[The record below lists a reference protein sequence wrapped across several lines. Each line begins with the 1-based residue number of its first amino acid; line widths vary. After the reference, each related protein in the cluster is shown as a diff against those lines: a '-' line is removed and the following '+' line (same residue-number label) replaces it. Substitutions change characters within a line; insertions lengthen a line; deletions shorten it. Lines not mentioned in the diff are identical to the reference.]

1 MAGWLM
7 YGFLYVLLNAM
18 IKIGWFRWR
27 VEGLENLPPRKNSGM
42 LIVMNHINWVDIIA
56 VGTLLPFEYRLSW
69 LAKSEL
75 LDNPLG
81 RWFFSNM
88 QVVPVRRGKRDIA
101 ALETGAQVLKDGA
114 VMLIYPE
121 GHRSR
126 TGVLQQGRGGAVR
139 LAMWGGVPV
148 VPVAIIGTQHKMR
161 GTLLRK
167 EVVLRIGEPYTIP
180 PNEGRKIP
188 PDQMAALTADMMYR
202 IAALLPPEYRGPYQL
217 EQAEAEAE
225 T

>member
-1 MAGWLM
+1 
-7 YGFLYVLLNAM
+7 
-18 IKIGWFRWR
+18 
-27 VEGLENLPPRKNSGM
+27 
-42 LIVMNHINWVDIIA
+42 MNHINWVDIIA
-56 VGTLLPFEYRLSW
+56 VGALLPFEYRLSW

-75 LDNPLG
+75 LENPLA

-101 ALETGAQVLKDGA
+101 ALETGAKVLQDGA
-114 VMLIYPE
+114 VMLVYPE

-139 LAMWGGVPV
+139 LAMWSGVPV

-167 EVVLRIGEPYTIP
+167 PVVLRIGQPYTILP
-180 PNEGRKIP
+180 TENKKIP
-188 PDQMAALTADMMYR
+188 PDMMAELTAGMMYR
-202 IAALLPPEYRGPYQL
+202 IAALLPPAYRGPYQL
-217 EQAEAEAE
+217 EQVEVA
-225 T
+225 